1 MLQGTTMKHLRTEIG
16 LRLPVEFPGESEDV
30 PLELHVDAVLCVL
43 DAEAAQRLAACSGCG
58 SSARRS
64 DGKPFVHQRARIQIP
79 WNLTMHDRACIGD
92 RANIYSLGPVELG
105 AECTVAQECYL
116 CTGTHDFEKTMF
128 LMTAKI
134 TIGARS
140 FLGARAFI
148 MPGVT
153 IGEDCIIGACSV
165 VTKDTPAGM
174 ICAGN
179 PCRVIKP
186 RFAEKPAQ
194 S

>member
-1 MLQGTTMKHLRTEIG
+1 MQKYQQKSIYDSPWTFGQKIKMLVWEYLWVALCLWTPKPLNKWRLFWLRVFG
-16 LRLPVEFPGESEDV
+16 AKLYG
-30 PLELHVDAVLCVL
+30 A
-43 DAEAAQRLAACSGCG
+43 
-58 SSARRS
+58 
-64 DGKPFVHQRARIQIP
+64 PFVHQRARIQFP

-105 AECTVAQECYL
+105 PKCTVAQECYL

-134 TIGARS
+134 TVGSDA
-140 FLGARAFI
+140 FLGARTFVL
-148 MPGVT
+148 PGVT
-153 IGEDCIIGACSV
+153 IGDDCIIGTCSV

-179 PCRVIKP
+179 PCRPVKP
-186 RFAEKPAQ
+186 RYPNGKPKET
-194 S
+194 

>member
-1 MLQGTTMKHLRTEIG
+1 MKLYQQKSIYDSPWSFQQKVKMFLWEYLWATLCSWTPKPLNGWRLFW
-16 LRLPVEFPGESEDV
+16 LRLFGAKLS
-30 PLELHVDAVLCVL
+30 
-43 DAEAAQRLAACSGCG
+43 
-58 SSARRS
+58 
-64 DGKPFVHQRARIQIP
+64 GKPFVHQRARIQIP

-92 RANIYSLGPVELG
+92 RANIYTLGPVELG

-140 FLGARAFI
+140 FLGARTFV

-174 ICAGN
+174 ICCGN
-179 PCRVIKP
+179 PCRVVRSRYPDKP
-186 RFAEKPAQ
+186 GGA
-194 S
+194 

>member
-1 MLQGTTMKHLRTEIG
+1 MKFYEQKSIYESPWSFQEKIKMLLWGYTWSLLCSWTPQPLNRW
-16 LRLPVEFPGESEDV
+16 RLFWLQAFGAT
-30 PLELHVDAVLCVL
+30 LNG
-43 DAEAAQRLAACSGCG
+43 R
-58 SSARRS
+58 
-64 DGKPFVHQRARIQIP
+64 PFVHQRARIQIP

-105 AECTVAQECYL
+105 PECTVAQEVYL
-116 CTGTHDFEKTMF
+116 CTGTHDFGKTMF

-134 TIGARS
+134 TIGARA
-140 FLGARAFI
+140 FLGARAFV

-165 VTKDTPAGM
+165 VTKDTPPGM

-179 PCRVIKP
+179 PCRVVRPLK
-186 RFAEKPAQ
+186 RE
-194 S
+194 